1 MKSLEDVLPE
11 ACARLLAERIKMLRL
26 EAGLKRTTLAQ
37 RAGVTEASLKRFERT
52 GQASLELVLRTAFA
66 LGRLAD
72 FDHVLEPVAAKS
84 MEELEKRLSG
94 TTRKRGIK

>member
-1 MKSLEDVLPE
+1 MLLPE
-11 ACARLLAERIKMLRL
+11 ECALRLAERIKTLRL
-26 EAGLKRTTLAQ
+26 DAGFKRETLAL

-72 FDHVLEPVAAKS
+72 FDHALEPVAAKS
-84 MEELEKRLSG
+84 MEELEKRLAG
-94 TTRKRGIK
+94 TTRKRGTK